1 VFYSKGCW
9 IGAFFVLIERW
20 NQFPELRQ
28 SRFQVLSLG
37 DDPPFLDSGLK
48 KIDKEPWIILH
59 YSPFKACWDWIVLI
73 LVIYTA
79 VVTPFSAAFVF
90 DGNLQEKNQQLGNC
104 ISNKEDSFTNY
115 GFNF

>member
-1 VFYSKGCW
+1 
-9 IGAFFVLIERW
+9 
-20 NQFPELRQ
+20 
-28 SRFQVLSLG
+28 LSLG

-104 ISNKEDSFTNY
+104 ISNKEDSW
-115 GFNF
+115 FN